1 MPKKNLYLCV
11 TNDEYELPIAVED
24 SPTELA
30 FKLGVNRHTILN
42 GISRYNRGEIKGIYR
57 RVEVELEDE

>member
-1 MPKKNLYLCV
+1 MKKNLYLCV

-30 FKLGVNRHTILN
+30 LKMGANRHTILCA
-42 GISRYNRGEIKGIYR
+42 IASYNRGKRRGRYR
-57 RVEVELEDE
+57 RVEVEWEEE